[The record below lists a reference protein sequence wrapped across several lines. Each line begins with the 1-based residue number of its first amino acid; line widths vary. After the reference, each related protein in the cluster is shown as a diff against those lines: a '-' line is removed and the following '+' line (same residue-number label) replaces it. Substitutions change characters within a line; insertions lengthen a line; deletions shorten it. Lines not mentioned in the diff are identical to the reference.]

1 MKDVEPIRQVSF
13 ESIRHMD
20 EGGNEF
26 WYARELCKAL
36 GYAKW
41 DSFEK
46 VVNRAILSLTNN
58 STGINVDAHFN
69 RIKRPVRIGYEA
81 GNTTREIDDFVLSRY
96 ACYII
101 AQNGNPA
108 SKPRVA
114 EAQNYFATQT
124 RKREIETEVSS
135 SVNRLARRN
144 EFTESDKHLSAN
156 MVEVGISPRGIATV
170 KGSGDKVF
178 FGGKTGS
185 EIKDKYGLKPSKPWA
200 NRAPNVL
207 LAGKTFANE
216 LTASSIV
223 RGVTS
228 FNDIKNDNDA
238 NNSEVRKTIIAQS
251 GQAPEDFEP
260 AEDTEKIRRRLK
272 SHYGITDASRKNL
285 RSGEDGSNV

>member
-101 AQNGNPA
+101 AQNGNPT

-124 RKREIETEVSS
+124 S
-135 SVNRLARRN
+135 
-144 EFTESDKHLSAN
+144 
-156 MVEVGISPRGIATV
+156 
-170 KGSGDKVF
+170 
-178 FGGKTGS
+178 
-185 EIKDKYGLKPSKPWA
+185 
-200 NRAPNVL
+200 
-207 LAGKTFANE
+207 AGKTFANE
-216 LTASSIV
+216 LTASSIE
-223 RGVTS
+223 RGVMS

-272 SHYGITDASRKNL
+272 SHYGITDVSRKNL